1 MYCVRKSRNT
11 AVLNYSCI
19 YNVRTKISN
28 MFSTLAS
35 KNPKHFFLHLDMKVF
50 QVKDDALTNLNESI
64 FENHDCTKAG
74 LIKSKVVIISFLN
87 MCFDLFI
94 T

>member
-1 MYCVRKSRNT
+1 MDIFYVLRSEKSKHGGTELLLHLRF
-11 AVLNYSCI
+11 

-74 LIKSKVVIISFLN
+74 LILLSFH
-87 MCFDLFI
+87 F
-94 T
+94 